1 MIQNSEFGILNSI
14 VLGKIKAEVGRTR
27 VPSRPSFSTALR
39 KGLANPSHL
48 RKTLV
53 PGISVLPRAISLE
66 IDGQWP
72 MCCAGASP
80 TEDPWP
86 RLFTRP
92 SVPVSRWAS
101 RVSSEGIVGKWYS
114 GTLMRSMRRR
124 WSWLIAVALF
134 LQLGAMMAPSVLA
147 AAGIDI
153 EDVCTCPTGT
163 PGATCP
169 MHHGK
174 TSQSHDST
182 NRCALKSAAVPSAL
196 ARLTFSSGVG
206 IVPAAQALQVSIE
219 TSAVSPVQISSFA
232 SRTELPDSP
241 PPRR

>member
-1 MIQNSEFGILNSI
+1 M
-14 VLGKIKAEVGRTR
+14 GRTH
-27 VPSRPSFSTALR
+27 VPSRPSFSTAPR

-72 MCCAGASP
+72 VCCAGASP

-86 RLFTRP
+86 RLLSRP
-92 SVPVSRWAS
+92 FIPVSRRAPT
-101 RVSSEGIVGKWYS
+101 VSSEGIVGKWYS
-114 GTLMRSMRRR
+114 GALMRSVRRR

-153 EDVCTCPTGT
+153 EDVCTCPAGT

-174 TSQSHDST
+174 ASQSQDSS
-182 NRCALKSAAVPSAL
+182 NRCDLKSAAAPSAL
-196 ARLTFSSGVG
+196 ALLTFSSGVG
-206 IVPAAQALQVSIE
+206 IVPAAQAFQVSIE
-219 TSAVSPVQISSFA
+219 ASAVSIVRTSSFA

>member
-1 MIQNSEFGILNSI
+1 
-14 VLGKIKAEVGRTR
+14 VGRTR

-39 KGLANPSHL
+39 KGFTNPSHL

-72 MCCAGASP
+72 VCCAGASP
-80 TEDPWP
+80 TEDPRP
-86 RLFTRP
+86 RLFSRP
-92 SVPVSRWAS
+92 LIPVSRWALP
-101 RVSSEGIVGKWYS
+101 VSSEGIVGKWYS
-114 GTLMRSMRRR
+114 WALMRSVRRR

-174 TSQSHDST
+174 TSQSQDSS
-182 NRCALKSAAVPSAL
+182 NHCALKSAAAPSTLAL
-196 ARLTFSSGVG
+196 LTLSSGVG
-206 IVPAAQALQVSIE
+206 IVPAAQALQVSVE
-219 TSAVSPVQISSFA
+219 TSAISPVRTSSFA

>member
-1 MIQNSEFGILNSI
+1 ILNSEFDCPRE
-14 VLGKIKAEVGRTR
+14 VHAEVGRTR

-72 MCCAGASP
+72 VCCAGASP

-86 RLFTRP
+86 QLFARP
-92 SVPVSRWAS
+92 LKSVSR
-101 RVSSEGIVGKWYS
+101 RGLPMSSEGIVGKWYS
-114 GTLMRSMRRR
+114 GRVMRPVRRR
-124 WSWLIAVALF
+124 LSWLIAVALM
-134 LQLGAMMAPSVLA
+134 LQFGAVMAPAVLG
-147 AAGIDI
+147 AAGIDV
-153 EDVCTCPTGT
+153 EDVCTCPTAT
-163 PGATCP
+163 HGATCP

-174 TSQSHDST
+174 TSQSTDSS
-182 NRCALKSAAVPSAL
+182 NRCALKSAAAPSAL
-196 ARLTFSSGVG
+196 ALLMFESGAG
-206 IVPAAQALQVSIE
+206 IVPYPHALTVSIE
-219 TSAVSPVQISSFA
+219 PSGISPVRDVRVP